1 MSTLRKLILAI
12 ATAAALAACSYNP
25 SYEGATCS
33 PGGICPGDLVC
44 DTDNV
49 CKANP
54 SGGTDAADD
63 DGGGDTDAATDGGPE
78 IDGAIDVTPPNTT
91 IQSAPSAISGP
102 SVTFIV
108 DSTEAGS
115 TFRCSVDSTVLM
127 ACTSTQ
133 MFSALAAGT
142 HTFRAAATDMAG
154 NEDPT
159 PVEYTWT
166 VDLNVLD
173 TTITMGPSGTSGPN
187 PTFRFDSTR
196 PGTFECML
204 TPGDTAFTSCASP
217 KAYTGLTEVGSPGYT
232 FQVRARD
239 TAGNVD
245 DTPAMQTFLVDA
257 TGPTV
262 SITTPAVNGTV
273 GTSFTLAFNTES
285 GATYTCQLDSA
296 TVINPCANGRS
307 FTGLT
312 SATAHTIRVTGT
324 DSFGNVGPAATNSFT
339 VDDLGPSLTISG
351 TPANGSTPATTSAAL
366 TFQIQP
372 TNEPAPYS
380 FECKFD
386 TATTF
391 TACTGFNQSGLADG
405 AHTLRV
411 RAIDRFNNIGGE
423 VTHTWTI
430 TPMSTTIQAIRQG
443 IALGT
448 RVQIST
454 NVRVTGKTN
463 NRFWVQEV
471 DGTATLT
478 VSRGITVMPANWTGD
493 TTIVAGRGLV
503 VTGTVAN
510 VNGNLALNPA
520 TYIGT
525 GNFTAYKPRSTNN
538 DSLVVLSEVNEGMYV
553 STGGRHST
561 TAAQT
566 CQDYDFCIVSCESST
581 PVIDSVDAAPAG
593 QIDPGQ
599 YHAFEGVLE
608 GVGTG
613 FVYYVTTATE
623 QSDICL

>member
-1 MSTLRKLILAI
+1 MSTLRSLILAI

-25 SYEGATCS
+25 NYEGAACS

-49 CKANP
+49 CRADP
-54 SGGTDAADD
+54 SGGIDAATDD
-63 DGGGDTDAATDGGPE
+63 ADPGDPDAATDGGME
-78 IDGAIDVTPPNTT
+78 IDGAPDVTPPNTT

-127 ACTSTQ
+127 SCTATQ
-133 MFSALAAGT
+133 MFSGLAAGT

-159 PVEYTWT
+159 PVEYTWM

-173 TTITMGPSGTSGPN
+173 TTITMGPSGTSGPA
-187 PTFRFDSTR
+187 PTFRFTSTR
-196 PGTFECML
+196 PGTFECMP
-204 TPGDTAFTSCASP
+204 TPGESAFTACASP
-217 KAYTGLTEVGSPGYT
+217 KSYTALTEVGAPGYT

-239 TAGNVD
+239 TAGNID

-262 SITTPAVNGTV
+262 AISTPSVNGVV
-273 GTSFTLAFNTES
+273 GTSFNLAFNVEA
-285 GATYTCQLDSA
+285 GATYTCQLDSG

-312 SATAHTIRVTGT
+312 SAAAHTIRVTGT
-324 DSFGNVGPAATNSFT
+324 DSFGNVGPATTNTFN
-339 VDDLGPSLTISG
+339 VDDLGPSVTIGG
-351 TPANGSTPATTSAAL
+351 TPTNGSTVATTSAAL

-372 TNEPAPYS
+372 TNEPAPFS
-380 FECKFD
+380 FECRFD
-386 TATTF
+386 TAAVF

-405 AHTLRV
+405 SHTLRV
-411 RAIDRFNNIGGE
+411 RAKDRFNNVGGE

-430 TPMSTTIQAIRQG
+430 SPMTTTILAIRQG

-448 RVQIST
+448 RVRIST

-471 DGTATLT
+471 DGSTAIT
-478 VSRGITVMPANWTGD
+478 VSRGITVGTPALDAQVTPGRQM
-493 TTIVAGRGLV
+493 TI
-503 VTGTVAN
+503 TGTVAN
-510 VNGNLALNPA
+510 LNGNLALSPA
-520 TYIGT
+520 TYIVT
-525 GNFTAYKPRSTNN
+525 GNLTPYQPRSTSN
-538 DSLVVLSEVNEGMYV
+538 DSLVLLSELNEGMYTT
-553 STGGRHST
+553 TGGRHST
-561 TAAQT
+561 TAAPT

-581 PVIDSVDAAPAG
+581 PVIDSVDAVVSG
-593 QIDPGQ
+593 QLMPTR
-599 YHAFEGVLE
+599 YHTFDGVLE
-608 GVGTG
+608 GAGSG
-613 FVYYVTTATE
+613 FVYYVTGAAE